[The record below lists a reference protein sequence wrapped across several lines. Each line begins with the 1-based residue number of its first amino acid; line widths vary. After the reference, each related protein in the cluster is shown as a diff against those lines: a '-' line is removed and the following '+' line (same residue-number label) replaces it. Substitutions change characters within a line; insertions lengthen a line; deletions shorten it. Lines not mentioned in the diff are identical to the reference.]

1 MLDTGGDVR
10 ESLPAEGDEQ
20 SAQRVLLTV
29 AVRGYDDDDNA
40 EEFAEG
46 IDRQLEA
53 VRAWWT
59 TPGPLLAFRHVDPP
73 QLRHRDDVE
82 DFLREQNVRELRGLA
97 LTVFITGHGIAASA
111 DTHFLRLP
119 ATDEK
124 RPLATAVRTADIVAA
139 ALDSHVENVLV
150 IVNTCFA
157 GNLQS
162 DLAAVHKEIRNSR
175 LSSCRID
182 VLGTCGLKTKIEVLR
197 FPTLLQAA
205 LTHLRRTAGI
215 TTAHLSVPEFMSE
228 YARGLR
234 PEDAKKFKLQHL
246 IQAGDNEPSPCLP
259 NPGYAHVPGQ
269 LGAVERWAPL
279 SAEYWLDRAT
289 GRPQENDTGWYFRG
303 REELNRKV
311 ADFLGPRSSRGV
323 LLITGCAGSGK
334 SAVLARAV
342 MLGNS
347 AFRRT
352 PLFKV
357 AEDISPEDTIPAE
370 GSVTAAVPAR
380 HLDAARVAGDLL
392 DALGV
397 TRKKVTATA
406 DPVAV
411 WSQQLQEYVRTCGQ
425 TVTIVLDGLDEAQEQ
440 ARIIGDVLAP
450 LAAFCGSP
458 VPAPRHDEPFDTAP
472 PAVRLLVGVRA
483 SRTADDAPRAIS
495 DDDPGPLHALRK
507 AFPTA
512 RVEHTDSTGS
522 RADMGL
528 YLEALIG
535 DALDREAV
543 RELVPRV
550 VDVVWPSFI
559 DARLAGDQLRRS
571 EDPMAL
577 ARSED
582 WYKKTLTSGIRGLLQ
597 CDLHLVEADG
607 LPPKTALALLKA
619 AAYAKGQ
626 GVPWGEVWPA
636 MAGVFLLP
644 ERLDAEHWD
653 QMIEKL
659 LGSRLSGYLAHAVED
674 DRRVYRPAHEE
685 LADVL
690 LDPHTDLLDEG
701 GPDA

>member
-10 ESLPAEGDEQ
+10 ESLPAEGDGQ
-20 SAQRVLLTV
+20 SAQRVLLTM
-29 AVRGYDDDDNA
+29 AVRDYEDDDNA
-40 EEFAEG
+40 DEFAEG
-46 IDRQLEA
+46 IDQQLDA

-59 TPGPLLAFRHVDPP
+59 TPGPLPAFRLVDPP
-73 QLRHRDDVE
+73 ALRHRDDVE
-82 DFLREQNVRELRGLA
+82 DFLREQNVRELRGHA
-97 LTVFITGHGIAASA
+97 LTLFITGHGMSASA

-119 ATDEK
+119 ATEDK

-182 VLGTCGLKTKIEVLR
+182 VLGTCGIKTKIEVLR

-215 TTAHLSVPEFMSE
+215 TTSHLSVPVFMSE

-246 IQAGDNEPSPCLP
+246 IEAGDDQPSPCLP
-259 NPGYAHVPGQ
+259 NPGYTHLPDQ
-269 LGAVERWAPL
+269 LGAGERWAPL

-289 GRPQENDTGWYFRG
+289 GRPQENDSGWYFRG
-303 REELNRKV
+303 REELNRTI
-311 ADFLGPRSSRGV
+311 ADFLSPSSTRGV
-323 LLITGCAGSGK
+323 MLVTGCAGSGK

-342 MLGNS
+342 TLSNP

-352 PLFKV
+352 SLFKV
-357 AEDISPEDTIPAE
+357 AEDVSPADTIPAE

-380 HLDAARVAGDLL
+380 HLSAARAAGDLL
-392 DALGV
+392 DALGLA
-397 TRKKVTATA
+397 KKQVTATD

-411 WSQQLQEYVRTCGQ
+411 WSHQLQEYVRTCGQ
-425 TVTIVLDGLDEAQEQ
+425 TVTLVLDGLDEAQEQ

-450 LAAFCGSP
+450 LAASCGPP
-458 VPAPRHDEPFDTAP
+458 VPAQRHDEREAAP

-483 SRTADDAPRAIS
+483 SRTLGDAPRAVS
-495 DDDPGPLHALRK
+495 DDDPGLLHSLWNT
-507 AFPTA
+507 FPTA
-512 RVEHTDSTGS
+512 QVEHTDSTS
-522 RADMGL
+522 SQADMGL

-535 DALDREAV
+535 DALDGEAV
-543 RELVPRV
+543 QEVVPRV
-550 VDVVWPSFI
+550 VDAVWPSFI
-559 DARLAGDQLRRS
+559 DARLAGDQLRRA
-571 EDPMAL
+571 EDPLAL

-597 CDLHLVEADG
+597 RDLRLAEADG
-607 LPPKTALALLKA
+607 LPPRTALALLKA

-659 LGSRLSGYLAHAVED
+659 LGGRLSGYLAHAVED

-690 LDPHTDLLDEG
+690 LDPTTDLLDED